1 MNAETIARKPPI
13 TVTTKTTLKEVA
25 KTLAEK
31 KIGLVVVVDEKAP
44 DVPLGVI
51 SERDIVRAIATGVDL
66 NIPAERYMTTPVIT
80 VETSEPLWKVADV
93 MRTHN
98 IRHVVVTKNGKL
110 YGVISIRDLIG
121 EESTLRGLVE
131 YGEKIEEKGPAA
143 D

>member
-1 MNAETIARKPPI
+1 MNAETIARKPPV
-13 TVTTKTTLKEVA
+13 TVSTKTTLKEVA

-31 KIGLVVVVDEKAP
+31 KVGIVVVVDEKAP

-66 NIPAERYMTTPVIT
+66 NTPAERYMTTPVIT

-98 IRHVVVTKNGKL
+98 IRHVVVTRNGKL

>member
-1 MNAETIARKPPI
+1 MNAETIARKPPV
-13 TVTTKTTLKEVA
+13 TVSTKTTLKEVA

-31 KIGLVVVVDEKAP
+31 KVGIVVVVDEKAP

-66 NIPAERYMTTPVIT
+66 NTPAERYMTTPVIT

-93 MRTHN
+93 MRSHN
-98 IRHVVVTKNGKL
+98 IRHVVVTRNGKL

>member
-1 MNAETIARKPPI
+1 MNAETLARKPPI
-13 TVTTKTTLKEVA
+13 TVSTKTTLKDVA
-25 KTLAEK
+25 KVLAEK
-31 KIGLVVVVDEKAP
+31 KIGIVVVVDERAP
-44 DVPLGVI
+44 DTPLGVI

-66 NIPAERYMTTPVIT
+66 NTTAEKYMTSPVIT

-121 EESTLRGLVE
+121 EESVLRGLME
-131 YGEKIEEKGPAA
+131 YGEKIEERGPAA

>member
-1 MNAETIARKPPI
+1 MNAETLAKKPPI
-13 TVTTKTTLKEVA
+13 TVYTKTTLKEVA
-25 KTLAEK
+25 RTLAEK
-31 KIGLVVVVDEKAP
+31 KIGIVVVVNERSP

-80 VETSEPLWKVADV
+80 VEASEPLWKVAEV

-110 YGVISIRDLIG
+110 YGVISIRDLLG
-121 EESTLRGLVE
+121 EESVLRSLVE
-131 YGEKIEEKGPAA
+131 YGEKVEESGPAA